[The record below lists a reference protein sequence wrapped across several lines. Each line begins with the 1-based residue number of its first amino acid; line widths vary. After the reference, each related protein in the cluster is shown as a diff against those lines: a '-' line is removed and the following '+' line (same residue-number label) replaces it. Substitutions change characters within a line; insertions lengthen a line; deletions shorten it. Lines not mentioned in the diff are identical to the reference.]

1 MSRYLILLAVAAIA
15 VVGAVQP
22 AVSSTDSKTKKFN
35 RTAVVDSARNVD
47 NPPSGDSQGDILV
60 FTQKIFRDSSEQK
73 KVGTDQVYCVRT
85 IAGEA
90 RVCTGIFF
98 LPRGTLTI
106 TGPESSTS
114 AHSLAI
120 TGGTEHWRGARGE
133 IVLRPHGPVV
143 DRMTFH
149 IELG

>member
-1 MSRYLILLAVAAIA
+1 MSRYVIVLAVAAIA
-15 VVGAVQP
+15 VVGVVQP
-22 AVSSTDSKTKKFN
+22 AVSSTDSKTKKFK
-35 RTAVVDSARNVD
+35 RTAIVDSAKNVD

-60 FTQKIFRDSSEQK
+60 FTQKLFRHSPQRK

-106 TGPESSTS
+106 TGPESSAS
-114 AHSLAI
+114 VHSLAI
-120 TGGTEHWRGARGE
+120 TGGTEHWRGAGGE
-133 IVLRPHGPVV
+133 IVLRPQSPLI

>member
-1 MSRYLILLAVAAIA
+1 MSRYLIVLAVAAIA
-15 VVGAVQP
+15 VVGAAHP

-35 RTAVVDSARNVD
+35 RKAVVDSAKNVD

-60 FTQKIFRDSSEQK
+60 FTQKIFRESR

-90 RVCTGIFF
+90 RVCNGIIF

-106 TGPESSTS
+106 TGSESTS
-114 AHSLAI
+114 VHSLAI

-133 IVLRPHGPVV
+133 IVLRPRGPLV
-143 DRMTFH
+143 DRMKFY